1 MEAFDPDREEVVARA
16 FGAGL
21 EAILCPADLTVGRSL
36 EIILDLRLRPPRILA
51 AAGVHP
57 HQARLFDPD
66 CRARLHALA
75 AERRIAAVGEIGL
88 DFHYHFSEAADQ
100 RLAFRTQLGIAK
112 DLGLPVIVHSR
123 NAGVEILEAV
133 SEAGLTRGGVLH
145 CFSETWEIAG
155 KALDLGFTISFSGIL
170 TFPGAANLRDVAR
183 KVPAGRL
190 LVETDSPYLAPVP
203 FRGKVRRNEPAW
215 VAETAKVL
223 AGLRN
228 ESLEELA
235 AVTTGNFKT
244 LFSV

>member
-1 MEAFDPDREEVVARA
+1 MEEFDPDREEVVARA

-21 EAILCPADLTVGRSL
+21 EAILCPADLTSDRSL
-36 EIILDLRLRPPRILA
+36 AVVLDLARRHPRIIA

-57 HQARLFDPD
+57 HQARLFGPD
-66 CRARLHALA
+66 AEAAIRRLA
-75 AERRIAAVGEIGL
+75 AEGTIQAVGEIGL
-88 DFHYHFSEAADQ
+88 DFHYNFSPAPDQ
-100 RLAFRTQLGIAK
+100 RRAFRAQLGIAK

-145 CFSETWEIAG
+145 CFSETWEIAL
-155 KALDLGFTISFSGIL
+155 KALDLGLTISFSGIL

-183 KVPAGRL
+183 KLPAGRL

-235 AVTTGNFKT
+235 AVTTGNFKI

>member
-1 MEAFDPDREEVVARA
+1 
-16 FGAGL
+16 L
-21 EAILCPADLTVGRSL
+21 
-36 EIILDLRLRPPRILA
+36 
-51 AAGVHP
+51 
-57 HQARLFDPD
+57 
-66 CRARLHALA
+66 
-75 AERRIAAVGEIGL
+75 
-88 DFHYHFSEAADQ
+88 
-100 RLAFRTQLGIAK
+100 
-112 DLGLPVIVHSR
+112 
-123 NAGVEILEAV
+123 
-133 SEAGLTRGGVLH
+133 
-145 CFSETWEIAG
+145 
-155 KALDLGFTISFSGIL
+155 TISFSGIL

-183 KVPAGRL
+183 KLPAGRL

>member
-1 MEAFDPDREEVVARA
+1 MEEFDPDREEVVARA
-16 FGAGL
+16 FGEGL
-21 EAILCPADLTVGRSL
+21 EAILCPADLASGRSL
-36 EIILDLRLRPPRILA
+36 AVVLDLACRHPRIIA

-57 HQARLFDPD
+57 HQARLFGPD
-66 CRARLHALA
+66 AEADIRRLA
-75 AERRIAAVGEIGL
+75 AEGRIQAVGEIGL
-88 DFHYHFSEAADQ
+88 DFHYNFSPAPDQ
-100 RLAFRTQLGIAK
+100 RRAFRTQLGIAK

-123 NAGVEILEAV
+123 NAGIEILEAV

-145 CFSETWEIAG
+145 CFSETWEIAA
-155 KALDLGFTISFSGIL
+155 KALDLGLTISFSGIL